1 MIEIKNLTK
10 TYAKSAVKA
19 VDDLTLNVKGGEI
32 YGFLGP
38 NGAGKSTTIKCMTGI
53 LPFSEGE
60 IRICGVNLKEAPVE
74 AKSHVGFIPDEH
86 VLYESLTGF
95 QYVEFIADVFNVSS
109 DKRKV
114 LLEKYAAAFE
124 MSDKLQDKISSY
136 SHGMKQKI
144 SIISALIHEPE
155 VLILDEPMT
164 GLDPKSSHELKQI
177 MKSYADAGKTVFF
190 SSHVLEV
197 VEKICTTIAIIN
209 KGKLV
214 TEFKISQLQDKKADI
229 NLEELF
235 LKLTSDGEGDE

>member
-214 TEFKISQLQDKKADI
+214 TEFKISQLQDKKADM